1 MSTLFRFFT
10 YFSIIFKLEAIT
22 ILLVVINPLVVRINK
37 VGRNL
42 GLYSLEKSI
51 NIRDIGV
58 SFNYH
63 SFNIVWSYR
72 NNDLFSWGT
81 FSCYVELWFT
91 FLVWHV
97 NNFMSLWDFVG
108 RKFWEDIF
116 NFYNILDVSLGCL
129 GIR

>member
-42 GLYSLEKSI
+42 RLYSLEKSI

-63 SFNIVWSYR
+63 SFNIV
-72 NNDLFSWGT
+72 
-81 FSCYVELWFT
+81 
-91 FLVWHV
+91 
-97 NNFMSLWDFVG
+97 
-108 RKFWEDIF
+108 
-116 NFYNILDVSLGCL
+116 
-129 GIR
+129 

>member
-63 SFNIVWSYR
+63 SFNIV
-72 NNDLFSWGT
+72 
-81 FSCYVELWFT
+81 
-91 FLVWHV
+91 
-97 NNFMSLWDFVG
+97 
-108 RKFWEDIF
+108 
-116 NFYNILDVSLGCL
+116 
-129 GIR
+129 